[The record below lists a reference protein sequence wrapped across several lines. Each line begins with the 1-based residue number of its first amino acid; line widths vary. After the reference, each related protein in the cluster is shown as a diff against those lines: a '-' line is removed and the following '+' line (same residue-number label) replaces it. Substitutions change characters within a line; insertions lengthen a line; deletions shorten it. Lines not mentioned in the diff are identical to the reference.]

1 MKNTHR
7 YSISTIRVAAAAAV
21 LIAAAAL
28 LAGCPSKGRAAYQN
42 AMLHLQAQ
50 EYQPAL
56 DDFRKSLAAEPD
68 NYMALFGEARALYEL
83 KQYQEALTA
92 FEQFLTQT
100 DSDHATYKSERDDA
114 EFYRDKCK
122 QQLGIEVPQNPAD
135 IPPPPMGE

>member
-1 MKNTHR
+1 MHNTNR
-7 YSISTIRVAAAAAV
+7 YSLSTIRVAAAAAL
-21 LIAAAAL
+21 LIAAAVL

-83 KQYQEALTA
+83 KQYQQALPL
-92 FEQFLTQT
+92 FEQFLTKT
-100 DSDHATYKSERDDA
+100 DRDRATYSSERDDA

-122 QQLGIEVPQNPAD
+122 LELGIEVPQNPAD